1 MLKWAEWK
9 EVLILFLKRIELFS
23 KDYTFCLLNTLFQ
36 KSYSKRSQRK
46 KGLMLSKNYL
56 GLNMSGRLQI
66 SWKSLFLLFLWLKL
80 SNSTSILWKF
90 QTRSNCVR
98 FLYTY
103 HISRILEL
111 SQTIIWQMRLILIT
125 GPYYRSHETLRTF
138 SLKFL
143 LNKLRIL
150 YDKDS
155 SNCQVWP
162 F

>member
-9 EVLILFLKRIELFS
+9 EVLILFLKRIELLN
-23 KDYTFCLLNTLFQ
+23 KDYTFFSKYTFPKVLFQ
-36 KSYSKRSQRK
+36 KKSKKKKAHVEQKLSWTEYVRK
-46 KGLMLSKNYL
+46 ASNQLKIFISIVFVVKN
-56 GLNMSGRLQI
+56 
-66 SWKSLFLLFLWLKL
+66 
-80 SNSTSILWKF
+80 SNSTSILWKL

-150 YDKDS
+150 YNKDS
-155 SNCQVWP
+155 SKC
-162 F
+162 